1 MKDDDSPS
9 GQAVDTGASILHRFD
24 TETRIGSWRGRILL
38 GLGVVLVI
46 VAGIITGYFLAPED
60 LTSSTGEEIQ
70 TEQLKEKPKTAAED
84 IAFRDC
90 AEGKLER
97 LVDKE
102 QKNVGTHKLIRGD
115 ESQTAY
121 LTSSVADLDAFR
133 GKDVTIWG
141 ETHTSQEVGWF
152 MDVGRVVEGKGKCDH
167 L

>member
-1 MKDDDSPS
+1 MRDDDSPS
-9 GQAVDTGASILHRFD
+9 GQAVDTPASILHRFD
-24 TETRIGSWRGRILL
+24 TERMGPWRGRILL

-46 VAGIITGYFLAPED
+46 AAGITTGYFLVPEGV
-60 LTSSTGEEIQ
+60 TSSTGGE
-70 TEQLKEKPKTAAED
+70 TKKEQLKEKPKTAAED

-97 LVDKE
+97 LADTEK
-102 QKNVGTHKLIRGD
+102 KNVGTHKLIRGD

-133 GKDVTIWG
+133 GKDVTVWG

-152 MDVGRVVEGKGKCDH
+152 MDVGRVAEGKGKCDH